1 MMNRAPF
8 VISIQS
14 QVVFGHVGNSAA
26 VFPMQAVGL
35 EVAPIPTVLFSNT
48 PHYPTLRGAPLPPDI
63 FADLLLGA
71 NERGLAERAD
81 FILTGYIGSG
91 EVAGMTA
98 DFISKAKAANPNL
111 TYVCDPVLGDS
122 QPGLYVPEHVAAI
135 VRDCLLPM
143 ADIATPN
150 PFELGWLTGH
160 AIDSIAEVEAARR
173 SLSISPTAQ
182 LIVTGCSLADTLQN
196 HIESVLIGPRGTSRH
211 PVLHIPS
218 TLPGTGD
225 LFAGLIV
232 AGLGCGMDLPKAVDL
247 AQEMTSVALAHANT
261 LNAGEV
267 TLDDSQFRHALL
279 TLTQS
284 RFDQHAGI

>member
-1 MMNRAPF
+1 LQNDPF
-8 VISIQS
+8 HFAAISAQASCRDDSRFRIKRKAVIR
-14 QVVFGHVGNSAA
+14 
-26 VFPMQAVGL
+26 
-35 EVAPIPTVLFSNT
+35 T
-48 PHYPTLRGAPLPPDI
+48 P
-63 FADLLLGA
+63 
-71 NERGLAERAD
+71 
-81 FILTGYIGSG
+81 
-91 EVAGMTA
+91 
-98 DFISKAKAANPNL
+98 
-111 TYVCDPVLGDS
+111 YVCDPVLVIF
-122 QPGLYVPEHVAAI
+122 QPSLRPEHVAAI
-135 VRDCLLPM
+135 VRDRLLPM

-247 AQEMTSVALAHANT
+247 AQEMTSLALGHAKT

-279 TLTQS
+279 TLTKS
-284 RFDQHAGI
+284 RFDQHAGIQRLPPVQQGRVAPRSPLKKSWTS